1 MNTRNLLAIIA
12 AGTLAAATA
21 ACNTVSGAGEDL
33 QSASQDVK
41 EEI

>member
-1 MNTRNLLAIIA
+1 MRTTFIIIA
-12 AGTLAAATA
+12 AGAMSLATA

-33 QSASQDVK
+33 QSASNEVE